1 MEERVFK
8 VLKLINEDICSY
20 QGSKMLEDK
29 IIDSFEIMQIISDL
43 EEEFNMEIDAEN
55 IIVENFKNAQSVIDM
70 MKRCI
75 IDRKSVV

>member
-1 MEERVFK
+1 MEERIFK

-43 EEEFNMEIDAEN
+43 EEEFNMEIDADN
-55 IIVENFKNAQSVIDM
+55 IIVENFKNAQSIIDM

-75 IDRKSVV
+75 MEE

>member
-1 MEERVFK
+1 MEDRVFK

-75 IDRKSVV
+75 MEE

>member
-1 MEERVFK
+1 MQLPGK
-8 VLKLINEDICSY
+8 
-20 QGSKMLEDK
+20 LEDK

-75 IDRKSVV
+75 MEE

>member
-70 MKRCI
+70 A
-75 IDRKSVV
+75 

>member
-29 IIDSFEIMQIISDL
+29 IIDSVEIMQIISDL

-75 IDRKSVV
+75 MEE

>member
-75 IDRKSVV
+75 MEE

>member
-29 IIDSFEIMQIISDL
+29 IIDSFEIISDL

-75 IDRKSVV
+75 MEE

>member
-1 MEERVFK
+1 MEQRVFK

-75 IDRKSVV
+75 MEE

>member
-1 MEERVFK
+1 
-8 VLKLINEDICSY
+8 
-20 QGSKMLEDK
+20 
-29 IIDSFEIMQIISDL
+29 MQIISDL

-75 IDRKSVV
+75 MEE

>member
-75 IDRKSVV
+75 MED